1 MPHIFHCCN
10 LNRSLDLQHV
20 VKRKAPKIRGLA
32 DPYANSDESALPEV
46 DEVIRV
52 VCEVMLLDDDDDNNN
67 NAEILEQKLAA
78 LSLEYTE
85 DVISSLAY
93 LHDRIGI
100 PRDMPLATACQL
112 RAYINKA
119 IHTIYSKA

>member
-1 MPHIFHCCN
+1 M
-10 LNRSLDLQHV
+10 
-20 VKRKAPKIRGLA
+20 
-32 DPYANSDESALPEV
+32 

-52 VCEVMLLDDDDDNNN
+52 VCEVMLLDDDDDNNNN

-93 LHDRIGI
+93 LRDRIGV
-100 PRDMPLATACQL
+100 PRDMPLAAARQL
-112 RAYINKA
+112 RAYLNKA
-119 IHTIYSKA
+119 MHTIYSKA

>member
-1 MPHIFHCCN
+1 M
-10 LNRSLDLQHV
+10 

-52 VCEVMLLDDDDDNNN
+52 VCEVMLLDDDDDSNN

-93 LHDRIGI
+93 LRDRIGV
-100 PRDMPLATACQL
+100 PRDMPLAAARQL
-112 RAYINKA
+112 RA
-119 IHTIYSKA
+119 